1 MTDIQFCVHGHFYQP
16 PREDPFIGEIPTE
29 YGAGPYRNWTER
41 IFNECYLPNAQVGNF
56 QKISF
61 NIGPTLLA
69 WMEKNHPE
77 TLKKIVKQE
86 NLVFQRTGV
95 SNAMVQPYIHLIMP
109 LASPRDQNTVIH
121 WGIKDFERRFGHTP
135 KGLWLPET
143 AVNRAALQTLADH
156 DIQFTILAPWQAKDP
171 QLDTTQAYR
180 VPLENDKE
188 IIVFFYNA
196 FLSGEISFNQSAS
209 ENADTFVQDWLLPQS
224 KLLQRGHEQLIMAAS
239 DGELYG
245 HHQPHREQFLS
256 YLVDGA
262 AEKAEIEHFFPALWL
277 RDHDVTQRAEIKENT
292 SWSCHH
298 GIERWRNVCGDAPSA
313 TWKKPVRDFLDGLAS
328 EIDDLHEKHL
338 DGLIRDPWA
347 LRDDYIDVLGGSI
360 NMDEL
365 LSTHATAELD
375 SQQKTQIATLLQVQF
390 DRLRMFSSDAWF
402 YYDLDRIET
411 LNALKYAA
419 HATGMIEQI
428 TGRNPCVSVIDI
440 LAKAHSEVSSLTGD
454 VAFLGYLKKFE
465 MLQKNT

>member
-1 MTDIQFCVHGHFYQP
+1 MSEIHFCVHGHFYQP

-29 YGAGPYRNWTER
+29 YGAGSYSNWTER

-77 TLKKIVKQE
+77 TLKKIVGQE

-121 WGIKDFERRFGHTP
+121 WGIKDFERHFGHKP

-143 AVNRAALQTLADH
+143 AVNKATLQILAEH
-156 DIQFTILAPWQAKDP
+156 GIQFTILAPWQAKDAN
-171 QLDTTQAYR
+171 LDTTRAYR
-180 VPLENDKE
+180 IALENDKE
-188 IIVFFYNA
+188 IAVFFYNA
-196 FLSGEISFNQSAS
+196 FLSGEISFNPSAS
-209 ENADTFVQDWLLPQS
+209 ENAELFVQDWLLPQS
-224 KLLQRGHEQLIMAAS
+224 KLLQRGHDQLIMAAS

-245 HHQPHREQFLS
+245 HHQPHRDQFLS
-256 YLVDGA
+256 HLMDGA
-262 AEKAEIEHFFPALWL
+262 AEKAGIQHFFPALWL
-277 RDHDVTQRAEIKENT
+277 RDHTLSESAEILDNT

-313 TWKKPVRDFLDGLAS
+313 TWKKPVRDFLDGLAAA
-328 EIDDLHEKHL
+328 IDALYEEHL
-338 DGLIRDPWA
+338 QGSIQDPWA
-347 LRDDYIDVLGGSI
+347 LRDNYIDFLNGSSS
-360 NMDEL
+360 MDEL
-365 LSTHATAELD
+365 LSSHAVAELD
-375 SQQKTQIATLLQVQF
+375 SQQKAQIATLLQVQF

-419 HATGMIEQI
+419 HATGLIEQV
-428 TGRNPCVSVIDI
+428 TGKNPCVDIIDI